1 MKTFDSA
8 RRDLLRLSSMG
19 LAASAVSA
27 IPALAAKKPAAPVLS
42 PLLFDVRT
50 FGATGDGKTVDS
62 PAINKAIEAAAAAG
76 GGTVVFPAGNYISFS
91 IRLKSHVDLYLTQGC
106 AIIAADSPKPGETT
120 GYMGG
125 TYDPAE
131 PKTAY
136 DAYQDYGHNHWHN
149 SLLWGEGISDF
160 SITGPGLIWGRG
172 LSYGAGPGR
181 GPAGAGASGPGFGPG
196 RPTGA
201 AGAPAAPGAPTAPA
215 APAAQGAPG
224 APGAAAGAARPG
236 GAAAPGGAGAPGRG
250 ARGNY
255 PQFQAE
261 QAGVG
266 NKAIGLKNCRN
277 VVLRDF
283 SMLKGGH
290 FAILVTG
297 VDNLTIDNLKID
309 TDRDGMDIDCCKN
322 VRVSNCT
329 VNSPW
334 DDAIVPKSSFALG
347 YNRTTENMNIT
358 NCYVAGCWELGSVLD
373 GTWKRRPNGGTG
385 RIKCGTESNGGF
397 INITISNC
405 VFEGCQGLALETVD
419 GALLEDIAVTNIT
432 MRDIASCPIYL
443 RLGARLRGPKGAAGT
458 DQSTVVGKL
467 RRVLI
472 SNIAC
477 HNTASRFGSNITGIP
492 GFPVEDLKIS
502 DVFVEC
508 IGGGTPDQAKI
519 EVAER
524 ENAYP
529 EPGMLGTLPAYGFYF
544 RHLNRLEM
552 SHVEVAPV
560 APDARP
566 AIYLDYLHR
575 DDFLAITAP
584 STPPAF
590 SFNKSTDIRVMC
602 SRAAPDSTTP

>member
-1 MKTFDSA
+1 M
-8 RRDLLRLSSMG
+8 
-19 LAASAVSA
+19 
-27 IPALAAKKPAAPVLS
+27 
-42 PLLFDVRT
+42 FDVRT
-50 FGATGDGKTVDS
+50 FGATGDGKTIDS

-76 GGTVVFPAGNYISFS
+76 GGTVFFPGGNYICFS
-91 IRLKSHVDLYLTQGC
+91 IRLKSHVDLYLSQGC

-120 GYMGG
+120 GYLGG
-125 TYDPAE
+125 AYDAAE
-131 PKTAY
+131 PKNAW
-136 DAYQDYGHNHWHN
+136 DAFQDYGHNHWHN
-149 SLLWGEGISDF
+149 SLLWGDGISDF
-160 SITGPGLIWGRG
+160 SITGPGLIWGKG
-172 LSYGAGPGR
+172 LSYGLGPGR
-181 GPAGAGASGPGFGPG
+181 PPAGSGASGAGFGPG
-196 RPTGA
+196 RPDAPAGAGAARPNA
-201 AGAPAAPGAPTAPA
+201 AGAP
-215 APAAQGAPG
+215 
-224 APGAAAGAARPG
+224 AGAARPG
-236 GAAAPGGAGAPGRG
+236 GAGAGAAGRN
-250 ARGNY
+250 ARGSY
-255 PQFQAE
+255 TVFQAE
-261 QAGVG
+261 QPGVA
-266 NKAIGLKNCRN
+266 NKAIALKNCHN
-277 VVLRDF
+277 VNLRDF
-283 SMLKGGH
+283 SILKGGH

-347 YNRTTENMNIT
+347 YNRPCENMNIT
-358 NCYVAGCWELGSVLD
+358 NCYVSGCWELGSVLD
-373 GTWKRRPNGGTG
+373 GTWKRRAGAGGTG

-397 INITISNC
+397 INIAISNC

-419 GALLEDIAVTNIT
+419 GALLEDVAVTNIT

-458 DQSTVVGKL
+458 DQSTVVGTL
-467 RRVLI
+467 RRVLL
-472 SNIAC
+472 SNIVC

-508 IGGGTPDQAKI
+508 VGGGTPDQVKI
-519 EVAER
+519 EVPER

-529 EPGMLGTLPAYGFYF
+529 EPGMLGPLPTYGFYF

-566 AIYLDYLHR
+566 AIYLDDVHR
-575 DDFLAITAP
+575 ADFIAITAP

-590 SFNKSTDIRVMC
+590 SFNKSTDIRVLL